1 MHWDMIRDAMGLAEG
16 GAIRN
21 AFGAVWSGLGLDRFT
36 ERTPVRQRVAFT
48 IAFVAL
54 AAKLSKA
61 DGVSVEVESAA
72 FDRVYHV
79 PEEERD
85 NVRRLYVLAR
95 QDVAGFEAY
104 AGRIGSYLDEDPA
117 LAHDVFECLFHVA
130 LADGVLH
137 KAEETFLRTVAAEF
151 GLDDEEFEALR
162 SYYVRDPA
170 SPYRVLGVRPDAT
183 DAELKARHRRL
194 VLDNHPDKLRARGVP
209 DEFLSLA
216 DRKLAAINAAYDDIM
231 AARGRKPSSL
241 AADDD
246 VPPGREEKALG

>member
-1 MHWDMIRDAMGLAEG
+1 MHWKMITEAMGLAEG
-16 GAIRN
+16 GAVRS

-61 DGVSVEVESAA
+61 DGISVEVESAA

-79 PEEERD
+79 PDEERA
-85 NVRRLYVLAR
+85 NVHRLFELAR

-104 AGRIGSYLDEDPA
+104 AGRIGGYLDEDPA

-137 KAEETFLRTVAAEF
+137 QAEERFLRTVAAEF
-151 GLDDEEFEALR
+151 GLDDEDFEALR
-162 SYYVRDPA
+162 GYYVHDPE

-183 DAELKARHRRL
+183 DAELKARHRSL
-194 VLDNHPDKLRARGVP
+194 VLESHPDKLSARGVP

-216 DRKLAAINAAYDDIM
+216 DRKLAAINAAYDEILE
-231 AARGRKPSSL
+231 ARGRKPSPTRSL
-241 AADDD
+241 DGSTGGKE
-246 VPPGREEKALG
+246 PALG